1 MKKLFLLVML
11 ALPTSQAF
19 CQNVTQKVS
28 KDSLVYLPK
37 NLVGS
42 MINDLDALDTM
53 KVSYAVLEKNFNDC
67 IEKNNQLYEQLM
79 SIQGKLNTSKKLVDE
94 LNTDIEGKDS
104 RIQELTKQARMYKKQ
119 RNWSILG
126 GLAAVVGVHL
136 NWKYG
141 K

>member
-1 MKKLFLLVML
+1 ML

-19 CQNVTQKVS
+19 CQNATQKVS

-67 IEKNNQLYEQLM
+67 IEKNNQLYEQVM
-79 SIQGKLNTSKKLVDE
+79 SLQGKLNVMRKSVED

-104 RIQELTKQARMYKKQ
+104 RIQELTKQVRMYKRQ

>member
-19 CQNVTQKVS
+19 CQNATQKVS

-79 SIQGKLNTSKKLVDE
+79 SIQGKLNVMRKSVED

-104 RIQELTKQARMYKKQ
+104 RIQELTRQARMYKRQ

-126 GLAAVVGVHL
+126 GIAAVVGVHF

>member
-1 MKKLFLLVML
+1 ML
-11 ALPTSQAF
+11 AVSTSQVF
-19 CQNVTQKVS
+19 CQNATQKVS

-53 KVSYAVLEKNFNDC
+53 KVSYAVLERNFNDC
-67 IEKNNQLYEQLM
+67 IEKNNQLYDQIASL
-79 SIQGKLNTSKKLVDE
+79 QGKLNTQKKLVED
-94 LNTDIEGKDS
+94 LTTDNEGKDA
-104 RIQELTKQARMYKKQ
+104 RIQELTKQARMYKRQ

-126 GLAAVVGVHL
+126 GIAAVVGVHF

>member
-1 MKKLFLLVML
+1 ML
-11 ALPTSQAF
+11 AVSCTQAYSQNA
-19 CQNVTQKVS
+19 TQKAS

-53 KVSYAVLEKNFNDC
+53 KVSYAVLEENLSEYIKKNDDLLD
-67 IEKNNQLYEQLM
+67 QVSSL
-79 SIQGKLNTSKKLVDE
+79 QGKLNVMRKSVDD

-104 RIQELTKQARMYKKQ
+104 RIQELTKQVRVYKKQ

-126 GLAAVVGVHL
+126 GLAAVVGVHF

>member
-1 MKKLFLLVML
+1 ML

-19 CQNVTQKVS
+19 CQNATQKVS

-79 SIQGKLNTSKKLVDE
+79 SIQGKLNVMRKSVED

-126 GLAAVVGVHL
+126 GIAAVVGVHL

>member
-1 MKKLFLLVML
+1 ML

-19 CQNVTQKVS
+19 CQNATQKVS

-67 IEKNNQLYEQLM
+67 IKSNNQLYEQVM
-79 SIQGKLNTSKKLVDE
+79 SLQGKLNVMRKSVED

-104 RIQELTKQARMYKKQ
+104 RIQELTRQVRMYKRQ

-126 GLAAVVGVHL
+126 GLAAVVGVHF

>member
-1 MKKLFLLVML
+1 ML
-11 ALPTSQAF
+11 AVSTTQVF
-19 CQNVTQKVS
+19 CQNATQKVN

-37 NLVGS
+37 NLVGA

-67 IEKNNQLYEQLM
+67 IEKNNQLYEQVSSL
-79 SIQGKLNTSKKLVDE
+79 QGKLNVQKKLVED
-94 LNTDIEGKDS
+94 LTTDNEGKDS
-104 RIQELTKQARMYKKQ
+104 RIQELTKQARMYKRQ

-126 GLAAVVGVHL
+126 GLAAVVGVHF

>member
-1 MKKLFLLVML
+1 ML
-11 ALPTSQAF
+11 AVSTTQVF
-19 CQNVTQKVS
+19 CQNATQKVN

-37 NLVGS
+37 NLVGA

-67 IEKNNQLYEQLM
+67 IEKNNQLYEQVSSL
-79 SIQGKLNTSKKLVDE
+79 QGKLNVQKKLVED
-94 LNTDIEGKDS
+94 LTTDNEGKDS
-104 RIQELTKQARMYKKQ
+104 RIQELTKQARMYKRQ

>member
-1 MKKLFLLVML
+1 ML
-11 ALPTSQAF
+11 AVSTTQVF
-19 CQNVTQKVS
+19 CQNATQKVN

-37 NLVGS
+37 NLVGA

-67 IEKNNQLYEQLM
+67 IEKNNQLYEQVSSL
-79 SIQGKLNTSKKLVDE
+79 QGKLNVQKKLVED
-94 LNTDIEGKDS
+94 LTTDNEGKDS
-104 RIQELTKQARMYKKQ
+104 RIQELTKQARVYKRQ

>member
-1 MKKLFLLVML
+1 MKKLFLLAML
-11 ALPTSQAF
+11 AVSTTQVF
-19 CQNVTQKVS
+19 CQNATQKVN

-67 IEKNNQLYEQLM
+67 IEKNNQLYEQVSSL
-79 SIQGKLNTSKKLVDE
+79 QGKLNVQKKLVED
-94 LNTDIEGKDS
+94 LTTDNEGKDS
-104 RIQELTKQARMYKKQ
+104 RIQELTKQARMYKRQ